1 LRKLHLGLN
10 LHLLLALLL
19 ALCLR
24 ISVGEQRFLRKSLIL
39 SMRQG
44 ELMRPIVVNR
54 INCYCCV

>member
-19 ALCLR
+19 PLCLK
-24 ISVGEQRFLRKSLIL
+24 ISVGEQRFLRESLSL
-39 SMRQG
+39 RQG

-54 INCYCCV
+54 INGYCCI